1 MSAQQVSLQK
11 ITQWLE
17 QAGYTVQEIGAPEL
31 PQMRQLILSVGT
43 KGIGFIYSDGSL
55 SMVDGEEK
63 HRDKISLYMNFC
75 KKYSQLPSD
84 AGDYILA
91 YYSTIAQLRVRFDI
105 ERNCP
110 VYIIKTR
117 GEQGWTEQRA
127 LYDENQALHSFCLV
141 SGLWTD
147 QKPADKKSFRIRME
161 DCLIEKWLSRRKEKS
176 DVRE

>member
-1 MSAQQVSLQK
+1 MAAQQVSLQK

-63 HRDKISLYMNFC
+63 HRDRISLYMDFC
-75 KKYSQLPSD
+75 QKYSQLPSD

-105 ERNCP
+105 DRNCP
-110 VYIIKTR
+110 VYLIKTR
-117 GEQGWTEQRA
+117 GEQGWTEQQL
-127 LYDENQALHSFCLV
+127 LYDESQALRSFCLL

-147 QKPADKKSFRIRME
+147 DKQTAKKSFRTHME
-161 DCLIEKWLSRRKEKS
+161 DRLIEKWLSRRKEKS
-176 DVRE
+176 DVH